1 MRLAPIDYLE
11 ALRLK
16 DAAAQVTLGGHVLT
30 VPRARLWLHYQL
42 QEALA
47 EITTSGNAPT
57 AILAFLQ
64 LATGV
69 DPEALGATLAETL
82 VAVDALAALNT
93 LHGTLP
99 ILVATGAQGR
109 RRSGEDYPH
118 RALSSMV
125 VRLAHAYGWPVDHI
139 LELGPEEAICYLQE
153 SVVIQHEEDEFAWAI
168 AGGVYDAKGRRQRFP
183 PLRWAA
189 PPRSPTDR
197 PARPLPPHM
206 QPHGIVVRASDFIRK
221 E

>member
-1 MRLAPIDYLE
+1 MRQAPIDYLN

-16 DAAAQVTLGGHVLT
+16 DATAIVVLGGHVLT
-30 VPRARLWLHYQL
+30 VPRARLGLHYQL
-42 QEALA
+42 QVALG
-47 EITTSGNAPT
+47 EIATSGKAPT

-69 DPEALGATLAETL
+69 DPERVGATLAE
-82 VAVDALAALNT
+82 ALAAVDTLAGLNA

-99 ILVATGAQGR
+99 ILVATGAQGG
-109 RRSGEDYPH
+109 RRSGEDYPN
-118 RALSSMV
+118 RALSSIV

-153 SVVIQHEEDEFAWAI
+153 AVVIRHEEDEFAWGI
-168 AGGVYDAKGRRQRFP
+168 AGGVFDAKGKRQRFP
-183 PLRWAA
+183 PLRWAPPPGPRRKA
-189 PPRSPTDR
+189 PPLPERFR
-197 PARPLPPHM
+197 P
-206 QPHGIVVRASDFIRK
+206 QGIIVRGTDFIAK